1 MKYCGRKKN
10 GVRPACATAM
20 VIATPAK
27 TMAMIHTSRP
37 LVASPACSNDR
48 ATQPKKMMP
57 WTCQVAGMAKVER
70 PIARCME
77 KAAEK
82 ISAITPVMR
91 ACVPSQSCVGVAR
104 VAMLVPPP
112 MTADNCNPWQA
123 RRPSFRQLGAGAAL
137 GQPAGNNQ
145 SGDQA

>member
-1 MKYCGRKKN
+1 M
-10 GVRPACATAM
+10 
-20 VIATPAK
+20 
-27 TMAMIHTSRP
+27 
-37 LVASPACSNDR
+37 
-48 ATQPKKMMP
+48 
-57 WTCQVAGMAKVER
+57 AGMAKVER

-77 KAAEK
+77 KAAAK

-91 ACVPSQSCVGVAR
+91 ACVPGQSCVGVAR